1 VEVARELGLS
11 KDDAERKPRAKP
23 KPKAKA
29 AAGAGG
35 GPGRKR
41 RVSNATTGAEN
52 MIRPVPIVESC
63 PPSMSCLTAPML
75 LRPAVTA
82 TKHSR
87 VA

>member
-1 VEVARELGLS
+1 MARELGLS

-41 RVSNATTGAEN
+41 RVSNATTGVEP
-52 MIRPVPIVESC
+52 MLWFVPNDRSC
-63 PPSMSCLTAPML
+63 PCRNELSGLYLHKVFKGHISVCNDCSDL
-75 LRPAVTA
+75 
-82 TKHSR
+82 
-87 VA
+87 